1 MEFGGYSPGIIA
13 DVFGVRHTFEKMK
26 HFEYQEPK
34 IDALSLNCGSNSSN
48 YLKIYFILEYT

>member
-34 IDALSLNCGSNSSN
+34 IDAISLNCGSNSSN
-48 YLKIYFILEYT
+48 YLKIYFEDL